1 MTILQLGPRI
11 GQSNASEAYR
21 QVTGLNMIDVVLS
34 ISGLGK
40 SYDDVTAVD
49 GLDFEIFKGQCFG
62 LLGPNGAGKTT
73 TLGLLEGM
81 EEPTR
86 GSVRYF
92 GKPFPADYQD
102 RIGIQFQATALQD
115 FLSPFD
121 NLKLFSSFYNDSIP
135 MDQLVEQFRLNDFLH
150 RDTRRLSGG
159 QRQRLLLA
167 LALVHNPEIIFLD
180 EPTTGLDPRSRREV
194 WDIVSELK
202 ADGRTLILTTHYM
215 EEAEALC
222 DELLILSHGKTLLQG
237 APKKLIKEAGVS
249 DLDTLFLSLTGETLV
264 KTQEVIE

>member
-1 MTILQLGPRI
+1 MAILQLETRI
-11 GQSNASEAYR
+11 VQFNASDMYR

-62 LLGPNGAGKTT
+62 LLGPNGAGKST

-92 GKPFPADYQD
+92 GKPFPSDYQD

-121 NLKLFSSFYNDSIP
+121 NLKLFSSFYDDPIP
-135 MDQLVEQFRLNDFLH
+135 IDQLVERFRLNSFLH

-167 LALVHNPEIIFLD
+167 LALVHNPEIIVLD
-180 EPTTGLDPRSRREV
+180 EPTTGLDPRSRRDV
-194 WDIVSELK
+194 WDLVSELK

-215 EEAEALC
+215 EEAEVLC

-237 APKKLIKEAGVS
+237 SPKKLIKEAGVS